1 MQRRGEGWGGGGEG
15 RGGEGIKGIK
25 EYRTRNENRYI
36 TQLTAEKN
44 ITRTIKN
51 NFMGERNLNI

>member
-1 MQRRGEGWGGGGEG
+1 MGGGGEG